1 VLCTAG
7 AYVSTAEYAAHIFD
21 ELRWGFLMTGD
32 LAPIMAPKAAFSNAR
47 PVNASG
53 LWLCWLPGR

>member
-1 VLCTAG
+1 MRMAG

-21 ELRWGFLMTGD
+21 ELRCGFLIMGD
-32 LAPIMAPKAAFSNAR
+32 LAPTMAPKAAFSNAR

-53 LWLCWLPGR
+53 LWLCWPPGR